1 VSRWFNF
8 ACSAAISLIPA
19 VQMTKLAG
27 GGSLPCSRRFRPMQR
42 QVPVFP
48 PSKIGHGAP
57 ASRVPAVPAGGNF
70 AMFANFAVSQNKKS
84 SPQGL

>member
-1 VSRWFNF
+1 
-8 ACSAAISLIPA
+8 
-19 VQMTKLAG
+19 
-27 GGSLPCSRRFRPMQR
+27 MQR